1 MKYYI
6 LLAGIIILVVSC
18 SSNKAESKKP
28 AGKAAGPVYALATI
42 EKGGVATT
50 VKLPAQLAAYQE
62 ISIFPKVNGYVKT
75 VNVDIGSKVA
85 AGSLLMLLE
94 APELVQAALQAKE
107 KYERSKADY
116 SIDKEHYMRLLQ
128 ASATSGAI
136 SPLDLSTIRAKMEAD
151 SAVSNAENANWQ
163 MQQTMLGYLQV
174 RAPFAGVITERN
186 VHPGALIS
194 AAEKDK
200 PMLELKEI
208 AHLRLQA
215 DIPENIAGNLRIN
228 DTMSFFVS
236 AFPGRKI
243 TGTIK
248 RKSSNINPRYRSERI
263 EMDVTNK
270 DGLLSPGMFADVV
283 MYPRGDISALYVPK
297 TAVVTSTERKYV
309 LVVTA
314 GKITK
319 VDVNTGNQT
328 MDKIEIYG
336 AVRASD
342 KVIATASDEIKETGN

>member
-6 LLAGIIILVVSC
+6 LLTGILLFVISC
-18 SSNKAESKKP
+18 SSNKAENNKP
-28 AGKAAGPVYALATI
+28 ADTSTNSEYKLATI

-62 ISIFPKVNGYVKT
+62 VSIFPKVNGYVKS
-75 VNVDIGSKVA
+75 VQVDIGSKVA
-85 AGSLLMLLE
+85 AGSLLMVLE
-94 APELVQAALQAKE
+94 APELVQSAMQAKE
-107 KYERSKADY
+107 KYARSKADY

-128 ASATSGAI
+128 ASGTAGAI

-186 VHPGALIS
+186 VHPGALVS

-200 PMLELKEI
+200 PMLELKDI

-215 DIPENIAGNLRIN
+215 DIPENIAGNLAVN

-236 AFPGRKI
+236 AFPGRKMI
-243 TGTIK
+243 GTIT
-248 RKSSNINPRYRSERI
+248 RKSGNINPRFRSERI
-263 EMDVTNK
+263 EIDVVNK

-283 MYPRGDISALYVPK
+283 VYPKGSSSSLYVPK
-297 TAVVTSTERKYV
+297 TAVVISTERKYV
-309 LVVTA
+309 LVKGA
-314 GKITK
+314 DKIRK
-319 VDVNTGNQT
+319 VDVSTGNQT

-336 AVRASD
+336 DVRAGE
-342 KVIATASDEIKETGN
+342 KVIAIANDEIKESGK